1 MFSPMLPALLCCSF
15 IPQGRRVVVVA
26 HDITFQSGAFSPKE
40 DAVFKAAV
48 ELSLEEKLPLVYLAA
63 NSGGGASL

>member
-1 MFSPMLPALLCCSF
+1 M
-15 IPQGRRVVVVA
+15 VVVGN
-26 HDITFQSGAFSPKE
+26 DITFQSGAFSPVE

-63 NSGGGASL
+63 NSGGSGCGSGC